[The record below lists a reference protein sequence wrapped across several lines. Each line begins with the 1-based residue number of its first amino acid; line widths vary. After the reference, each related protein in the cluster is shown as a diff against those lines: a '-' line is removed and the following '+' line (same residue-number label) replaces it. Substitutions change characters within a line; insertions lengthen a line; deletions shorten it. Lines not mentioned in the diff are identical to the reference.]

1 MSPYTQPAQARRT
14 GIAAS
19 YLTEPAFARS
29 TGPGTASCF
38 HCEDPTG
45 SSRHNGSNQARRCVI
60 PNRVPQSHT
69 PPACPRQGAWT
80 RCFGRPQ
87 DNRQTPIQFAPVQAL
102 FQALYTAIK
111 KPPDV
116 LQPITLGFLQ
126 PQNVTASAVSRTES
140 KKTCIGYHALTWI
153 ALANAQLQTISDSA
167 SPASPHH
174 TRKNKGRRRRTFL
187 PKSPEPTP

>member
-29 TGPGTASCF
+29 TGPGTGSCF

-87 DNRQTPIQFAPVQAL
+87 DNRQTPIQFAPVQPL

-111 KPPDV
+111 SPRCPPADNAWLPAATECHCQRCVTHRVKKNMHRVPRLDVDRPGKRAITDNQRLCKPR
-116 LQPITLGFLQ
+116 L
-126 PQNVTASAVSRTES
+126 
-140 KKTCIGYHALTWI
+140 
-153 ALANAQLQTISDSA
+153 
-167 SPASPHH
+167 SPPY
-174 TRKNKGRRRRTFL
+174 
-187 PKSPEPTP
+187 